1 MNGVLRILA
10 TGLGTGF
17 SPFAPGT
24 AGSILAIVIYALVP
38 GFAPPPDA
46 AGIPN
51 LATIFAIVLTAAIA
65 VPAASEA
72 EREFGHDAGPIVI
85 DEVVGQ
91 WITVAGL
98 AATPLVLVAGLFFFR
113 VFDVFKPFPARRFEQ
128 LHGGLGMMADDL
140 MVAIYGNLLLRAAV
154 AVLPGLFFV

>member
-1 MNGVLRILA
+1 VNGVLRILA

-38 GFAPPPDA
+38 GFAPAPDE

-113 VFDVFKPFPARRFEQ
+113 VFDVFKPFPAGRSQR
-128 LHGGLGMMADDL
+128 LPGGWGVLADD
-140 MVAIYGNLLLRAAV
+140 VIAGIYAAIALRVLLAI
-154 AVLPGLFFV
+154 F